1 MLMPGS
7 YIHNE
12 FRVCWRIYS
21 KSVTSSSIKDV
32 ATINFIGDLFEVLVR
47 L

>member
-1 MLMPGS
+1 MLGS

-21 KSVTSSSIKDV
+21 MSVTSSSIEDV
-32 ATINFIGDLFEVLVR
+32 ATINFVGDVFEMLLR